1 MKGSIELLGELPMMD
16 RAITAERWAQPI
28 GYFNFAETY
37 LESARALS
45 AIKLTKS
52 THPGEP
58 VNLLYCQSIE
68 LYLKAFLRAHGHT
81 PAQLASRQFGHDY
94 RKLADRAEE
103 LGLRL
108 KVRDKL
114 ALRCLKDTDAMA
126 NARYLEVGFVRQIP
140 HDRLDQICRGLRQR
154 VGKLLKANGES
165 VRWVLPV
172 P

>member
-1 MKGSIELLGELPMMD
+1 MAK
-16 RAITAERWAQPI
+16 RAIAADRWAVPA

-37 LESARALS
+37 LELERALG
-45 AIKLTKS
+45 ALKLTKS

-58 VNLLYCQSIE
+58 VNLLYCQAIE
-68 LYLKAFLRAHGHT
+68 LYLKAFLRALGHT
-81 PAQLASRQFGHDY
+81 PVQLASRQFGHDY

-114 ALRCLKDTDAMA
+114 ALRYLKDTDAMA
-126 NARYLEVGFVRQIP
+126 NARYLEIGFVSQLP

-154 VGKLLKANGES
+154 VGKALKAKGET